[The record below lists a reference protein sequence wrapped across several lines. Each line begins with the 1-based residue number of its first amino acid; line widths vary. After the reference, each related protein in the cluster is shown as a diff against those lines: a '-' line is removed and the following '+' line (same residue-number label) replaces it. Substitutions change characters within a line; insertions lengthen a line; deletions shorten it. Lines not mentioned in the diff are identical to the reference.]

1 MPLVTYPNQREI
13 NIHRERA
20 ASNFLGIKND
30 NWMAASRALG
40 AHALRLYLY
49 LASNADGYRLALSPA
64 AIQQQI
70 GMPTSTYRDQFRKL
84 ESMHYI
90 KHSHGNTYDFFER
103 PYDSAYLPIAEK
115 EEKAEGA
122 VPVLSFEDNANAA
135 VYIQPPVDNLMSED
149 REINN
154 MQTTDITM
162 TTNTTAIARDVRYAP
177 SAYDLVGEDWF
188 MFATSPDEILT
199 EKQLAN
205 IKAWREEEA
214 KRPKET
220 FEPKPGAFEF

>member
-1 MPLVTYPNQREI
+1 MPRITYPNQREI

-90 KHSHGNTYDFFER
+90 KYSHGNTYDFYER
-103 PYDSAYLPIAEK
+103 PYDAAYPPKDEK
-115 EEKAEGA
+115 EESAA
-122 VPVLSFEDNANAA
+122 PVLSFEDAA
-135 VYIQPPVDNLMSED
+135 VAADYEELPVDYLMAED

-154 MQTTDITM
+154 LNTKTM
-162 TTNTTAIARDVRYAP
+162 IQQILRPPQAVSVLPRGQISYGLTIGMNTQNGLINC
-177 SAYDLVGEDWF
+177 LQ
-188 MFATSPDEILT
+188 
-199 EKQLAN
+199 K
-205 IKAWREEEA
+205 
-214 KRPKET
+214 KRSRK
-220 FEPKPGAFEF
+220 